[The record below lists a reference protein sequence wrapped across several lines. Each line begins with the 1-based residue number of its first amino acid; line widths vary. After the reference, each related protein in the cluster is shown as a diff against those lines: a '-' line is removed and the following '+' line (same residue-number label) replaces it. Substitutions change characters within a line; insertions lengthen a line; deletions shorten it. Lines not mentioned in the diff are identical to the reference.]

1 LNGLKKQNLSKQ
13 QKLVYIVM
21 ISGLILLITANI
33 FAWLYLQRLK
43 SFFISDLKF
52 RLENIARSAT
62 ELIDA
67 NDLELII
74 PGDESDSQVLYYQ
87 QLLYNIKNNNKL
99 QDIFI
104 ISPGFDLLVNTDQVF
119 DTAAPSLVIDNSV
132 IEHALQGEY
141 AVGELRSLGENL
153 FLKAAVPL
161 INSNNSISGVL
172 VVEAPAEFFT
182 TLDQYDK
189 SLTIFSLINGLVII
203 SVAFL
208 FFRSLKKV
216 VKLQDQMR
224 NQEHLV
230 KLGEMAAAVAH
241 EIRNPLSIIKGTNT
255 IINKKYASE
264 KDELFT
270 YIPDE
275 LDRLNQ
281 LIEDFLTFA
290 RNREPQ
296 YQDVRIDDLISRV
309 RLGFLDYRKFT
320 IQTEIESDIEQ
331 IETDPDMLEQ
341 VLLNAIQNS
350 FQATSGEGE
359 IRIKVQRQGRFARFQ
374 IADNGTGVDENILPR
389 IFEPFYSTREKGSGL
404 GLAISKQICEQL
416 GGSISMSSGE
426 NQGTTLT
433 ILIPARRMR

>member
-1 LNGLKKQNLSKQ
+1 LPAVPLNLS
-13 QKLVYIVM
+13 M
-21 ISGLILLITANI
+21 
-33 FAWLYLQRLK
+33 
-43 SFFISDLKF
+43 
-52 RLENIARSAT
+52 
-62 ELIDA
+62 
-67 NDLELII
+67 
-74 PGDESDSQVLYYQ
+74 PMM
-87 QLLYNIKNNNKL
+87 
-99 QDIFI
+99 
-104 ISPGFDLLVNTDQVF
+104 
-119 DTAAPSLVIDNSV
+119 
-132 IEHALQGEY
+132 QGEY

-161 INSNNSISGVL
+161 INTNNSISGVL

-208 FFRSLKKV
+208 FFRSLKRV
-216 VKLQDQMR
+216 IKLQDKMR

-241 EIRNPLSIIKGTNT
+241 EIRNPLSIIKGANT
-255 IINKKYASE
+255 LINKKYASE

-275 LDRLNQ
+275 LDRLNK
-281 LIEDFLTFA
+281 LIEDFLIFA
-290 RNREPQ
+290 RSREPQ
-296 YQDVRIDDLISRV
+296 YQDVRVDDLISRV
-309 RLGFLDYRKFT
+309 KLGFLDFQKFT
-320 IQTEIESDIEQ
+320 IQTEIKSDIEQ

-341 VLLNAIQNS
+341 ILLNVIQNS
-350 FQATSGEGE
+350 FQATNGKGEV
-359 IRIKVQRQGRFARFQ
+359 RIIIQRQGRFAKFV
-374 IADNGTGVDENILPR
+374 ISDNGTGIDDEILLK

-416 GGSISMSSGE
+416 GGSISMSSRE

-433 ILIPARRMR
+433 ILIPVRRMR

>member
-1 LNGLKKQNLSKQ
+1 MNDLKKQNLSKQ

-43 SFFISDLKF
+43 IFFISDLKF
-52 RLENIARSAT
+52 RLENIARSAS

-74 PGDESDSQVLYYQ
+74 PGDDSDSQVLYYQ
-87 QLLYNIKNNNKL
+87 QLLYNIKFDNKL
-99 QDIFI
+99 QDIHI
-104 ISPGFDLLVNTDQVF
+104 VSPGLDLLVNTNQLF
-119 DTAAPSLVIDNSV
+119 DTVTPSPATDNSV
-132 IEHALQGEY
+132 IERALQGEY
-141 AVGELRSLGENL
+141 TVGELRSLGENL

-161 INSNNSISGVL
+161 INTNNSISGVL

-255 IINKKYASE
+255 LINKKYASE

-290 RNREPQ
+290 RSREPQ
-296 YQDVRIDDLISRV
+296 YQDVRVGDLISRV
-309 RLGFLDYRKFT
+309 KLGFLDYRKFT
-320 IQTEIESDIEQ
+320 IQSEIESDIEQ

-359 IRIKVQRQGRFARFQ
+359 IRIKIQRQGRFARFQ
-374 IADNGTGVDENILPR
+374 IVDNGTGVDDEILPR

-433 ILIPARRMR
+433 ILIPVRRMR

>member
-1 LNGLKKQNLSKQ
+1 MNGLKKQNLSKQ

-21 ISGLILLITANI
+21 ISGFILLITANI

-74 PGDESDSQVLYYQ
+74 PGDDSDSQVLYYQ

-99 QDIFI
+99 QDIYI
-104 ISPGFDLLVNTDQVF
+104 ISPGFDLLVNTDQAIDIV
-119 DTAAPSLVIDNSV
+119 APSLVIDNSV
-132 IEHALQGEY
+132 IKRALQGES

-161 INSNNSISGVL
+161 INTNNSISGVL

-255 IINKKYASE
+255 LINKKYASE

-290 RNREPQ
+290 RSREPQ
-296 YQDVRIDDLISRV
+296 YQDVRIDDLTSRV
-309 RLGFLDYRKFT
+309 RLGFIDFQKFT
-320 IQTEIESDIEQ
+320 IKTEIESDIEQ

-350 FQATSGEGE
+350 FQATNGEGNV
-359 IRIKVQRQGRFARFQ
+359 RIKVQKQGRFAKLQ
-374 IADNGTGVDENILPR
+374 IADNGTGVDDKILPR

-416 GGSISMSSGE
+416 GGSISMSSEE
-426 NQGTTLT
+426 NQGTALT
-433 ILIPARRMR
+433 ILIPVRGMR

>member
-1 LNGLKKQNLSKQ
+1 MNGLKKQNLSKQ

-43 SFFISDLKF
+43 TFFISDLKF

-99 QDIFI
+99 QDIYI

-119 DTAAPSLVIDNSV
+119 DTIAPSLVIDDSV
-132 IEHALQGEY
+132 IERALQGEY

-161 INSNNSISGVL
+161 INTNNSISGVL

-241 EIRNPLSIIKGTNT
+241 EIRNPLSIIQGTNT
-255 IINKKYASE
+255 LINKKYASK

-275 LDRLNQ
+275 LDRLNK

-290 RNREPQ
+290 RSREPQ
-296 YQDVRIDDLISRV
+296 YQDVCINDLISRV
-309 RLGFLDYRKFT
+309 KLGFLDYRKFT
-320 IQTEIESDIEQ
+320 IQAEIESDIEQ

-374 IADNGTGVDENILPR
+374 IADNGTGVDDDILPR

-433 ILIPARRMR
+433 ILIPVRRMR